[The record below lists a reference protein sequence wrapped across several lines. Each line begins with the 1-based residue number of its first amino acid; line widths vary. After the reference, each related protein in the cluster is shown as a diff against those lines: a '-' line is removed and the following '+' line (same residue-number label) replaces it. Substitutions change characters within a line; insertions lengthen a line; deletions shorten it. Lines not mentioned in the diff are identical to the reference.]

1 MNFTPDLLIALA
13 IGIACVTIEITL
25 SIVLSRRYS
34 SSGRPKTI
42 IIFLVALLALLVA
55 DGSALIAMFIVEET
69 TFISIQRLSYIGSI
83 VSICGLLFFFEAFE
97 HDSIFTPKQ
106 MVHTALGGMAIL
118 SALVGSFGMAHVPAA
133 DINRVVLDPISELL
147 LFLIVPF
154 GSILIIWTL
163 YSGYKDAWF
172 VQKRQLK
179 IMMVGIAIAY
189 LLPVFLNL
197 VLANILKS
205 VAFAIYIRANVAIG
219 FILYFASFGGSK
231 TFGLFNR
238 QQAERAIIINENG
251 LPLYSYN
258 FKNAEGKIDSALFAG
273 GIVAISQLMKEATKS
288 QAAITELKM
297 EDETHLLIE
306 VKPKILAILLTP
318 KVTIFLRDTIKR
330 FATRFSEK
338 FESKLDDF
346 EIVET
351 SIFSPE
357 GTKML
362 YESLGIPQP

>member
-1 MNFTPDLLIALA
+1 
-13 IGIACVTIEITL
+13 
-25 SIVLSRRYS
+25 
-34 SSGRPKTI
+34 
-42 IIFLVALLALLVA
+42 
-55 DGSALIAMFIVEET
+55 
-69 TFISIQRLSYIGSI
+69 
-83 VSICGLLFFFEAFE
+83 
-97 HDSIFTPKQ
+97 
-106 MVHTALGGMAIL
+106 
-118 SALVGSFGMAHVPAA
+118 
-133 DINRVVLDPISELL
+133 
-147 LFLIVPF
+147 
-154 GSILIIWTL
+154 
-163 YSGYKDAWF
+163 
-172 VQKRQLK
+172 
-179 IMMVGIAIAY
+179 MMVGIAIAY